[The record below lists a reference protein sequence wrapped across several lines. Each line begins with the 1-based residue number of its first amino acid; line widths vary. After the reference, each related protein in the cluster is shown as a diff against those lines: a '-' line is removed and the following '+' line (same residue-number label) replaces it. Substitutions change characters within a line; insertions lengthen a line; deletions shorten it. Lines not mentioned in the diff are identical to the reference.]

1 MASGKSGVGFTLFAG
16 WLIDGTGRPPR
27 RNLRLE
33 IAGGIVREIHEFPS
47 TQASPQ
53 TPHGVL
59 DARDCTVIPT
69 LVDSHVHL
77 AFDGFAS
84 AGAALSPDAAEARM
98 RQNAARLI
106 SHGVLSVRDA
116 GDAQGLGL
124 AFARKSAGSGPLRVL
139 SAGQAFHRPGRYGA
153 ILGRAL
159 SPGVSPAAALEA
171 EVQGRQAVK
180 VVNSGLNSLV
190 AFGRETAPQFSAEEL
205 AALVRSSAL
214 GGLAVMVHANGIEPV
229 ARAVL
234 AGVRSIE
241 HGFFMGRENLAALAD
256 AAVFWVP
263 TLVPIHVCAE
273 RAPAGSREALVARRT
288 LDHQL
293 EQLSRARRLGV
304 KVALGTDAGSP
315 GVLHGDAVVEE
326 MRLLMEAGFSVGEAV
341 AAASAVGAE
350 LCGFQG
356 GGLRP
361 GAEASLLV
369 LEGGPEE
376 IPSSLRRI
384 RRIFLAGEELSLRQ

>member
-1 MASGKSGVGFTLFAG
+1 MGFTLFAG

-33 IAGGIVREIHEFPS
+33 IAGGIVREIHEFPP
-47 TQASPQ
+47 AEALPQ

-59 DARDCTVIPT
+59 DARDGTVIPA

-84 AGAALSPDAAEARM
+84 AGAALSPEAAEGRM

-139 SAGQAFHRPGRYGA
+139 SAGKAFHRPGRYGA
-153 ILGRAL
+153 ILGQAL
-159 SPGVSPAAALEA
+159 APGVSPAAALEA
-171 EVQGRQAVK
+171 DFEGRQVAK
-180 VVNSGLNSLV
+180 VVNSGLNSLI
-190 AFGRETAPQFSAEEL
+190 AFGRETAPQFSEEEL
-205 AALVRSSAL
+205 TALVRSTAPGRLS
-214 GGLAVMVHANGIEPV
+214 VMVHANGVEPV
-229 ARAVL
+229 ARAVR

-241 HGFFMGRENLAALAD
+241 HGFFMGGGNLAALAD
-256 AAVFWVP
+256 AAVYWVP
-263 TLVPIHVCAE
+263 TLTPIHACAN
-273 RAPAGSREALVARRT
+273 RAPAGSREAEVARRT

-293 EQLSRARRLGV
+293 EQLSRARALGV

-315 GVLHGDAVVEE
+315 GVHHGDAVVEE

-341 AAASAVGAE
+341 AAATAVGAE
-350 LCGFQG
+350 LCGFRG

-369 LEGGPEE
+369 LEGGPEK
-376 IPSSLRRI
+376 IPDSLRRI
-384 RRIFLAGEELSLRQ
+384 RRIFLAGQELSVRQ